1 MKIEIEMTDEPL
13 NIAPLR
19 LPLSGESGAVVE
31 FWGLVRSMEGGQKIA
46 ALHYEAYITMAKRLL
61 YEIAQE
67 LLKKYPCQR
76 LEVCHRIGPVAVGE
90 PSVFL
95 RIYSMHRSEAF
106 QLAQEFMNRL
116 KSDVPIWKRPLLAE
130 KEKPSK

>member
-1 MKIEIEMTDEPL
+1 MKIEIEMTDKPL
-13 NIAPLR
+13 HIAPLR

-31 FWGLVRSMEGGQKIA
+31 FWGLVRSSEGGQKIA
-46 ALHYEAYITMAKRLL
+46 ALHYESYISMAKGLL

-76 LEVCHRIGPVAVGE
+76 LEVFHRIGPVAVGE

-95 RIYSMHRSEAF
+95 RIYSTHRSEAF
-106 QLAQEFMNRL
+106 QLAQEFINRL
-116 KSDVPIWKRPLLAE
+116 KSDVPIWKYPLLAE
-130 KEKPSK
+130 KEEPSP